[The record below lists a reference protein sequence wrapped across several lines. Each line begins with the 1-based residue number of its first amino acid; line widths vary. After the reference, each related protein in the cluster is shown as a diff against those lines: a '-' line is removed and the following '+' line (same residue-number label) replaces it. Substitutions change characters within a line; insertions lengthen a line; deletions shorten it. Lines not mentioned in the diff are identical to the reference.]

1 MAVQPVPAPA
11 DQRPTGGRPLLGS
24 SLVRRGRLTPEGLE
38 QALAEQE
45 RSGLPLGQVL
55 VALGLITTRD
65 LAEALAEQHGLD
77 FVDLSEVK
85 LEDEAAAALPESFAR
100 RYNALP
106 VRVAGGTLVV
116 AVADPTN
123 ILAHDD
129 LRLALGTDLQIVVA
143 DAPQLDDVMSRRY
156 DSQPLG
162 AVETFSSAAWRAAE
176 SGDDERVDLDES
188 APAIRFVNDV
198 ITRAL
203 AHRAS
208 DIHFEPQA
216 DRLVVRVRVDGVTRE
231 LTGIETSMQAGVIA
245 RLKVMGG
252 LDIAQKRAPQ
262 DGRIG
267 IRVGG
272 QPMDLRIA
280 LLPTTYGEQAVV
292 RILQGGAKGPLGLS
306 ELGMDA
312 DTEAVLRRAIERP
325 YGAIITVGPTGSGK
339 TTTLYAALAVLN
351 EPGRVIVTI
360 EDPVE
365 YQMPGT
371 GQIEI
376 DPPAGLTFARG
387 LRTILRS
394 DPDVI
399 LVGEI
404 RDEETA
410 RIAMQAATTGHLV
423 LSTLHAQ
430 SASSSIVR
438 MKDMGVDPG
447 LLAPSL
453 NCIIAQ
459 RLARRLC
466 MKCREAYEPT
476 DLDRQRFNL
485 DRFGNV
491 QQLYRPGGCEACLE
505 TGYEGRVALYEAM
518 SVEGEIR
525 RLIDAPTE
533 EIFAAAVQQGMTT
546 LRDSGIHLALAGI
559 TSPSEVH
566 RVTGDRML

>member
-1 MAVQPVPAPA
+1 MAVQPLPEPA
-11 DQRPTGGRPLLGS
+11 DVQPSGGRPLLGA
-24 SLVRRGRLTPEGLE
+24 SLVRRGHLNTEGLE

-45 RSGLPLGQVL
+45 RSGLPLGRVL
-55 VALGLITTRD
+55 IGLGLITTRD
-65 LAEALAEQHGLD
+65 LAEALAEQHGLA
-77 FVDLSEVK
+77 FVDLNETK
-85 LEDEAAAALPESFAR
+85 LDDEAATLLPEGVAR
-100 RYNALP
+100 RYDAMP
-106 VRVAGGTLVV
+106 VRVENGTLVV

-129 LRLALGTDLQIVVA
+129 LRLALGTDMRIVVA
-143 DAPQLDDVMSRRY
+143 DAVQLEETMGRRY
-156 DSQPLG
+156 RHAALG
-162 AVETFSSAAWRAAE
+162 AVETFSSAAWRADD
-176 SGDDERVDLDES
+176 DDERVDVDDS
-188 APAIRFVNDV
+188 APAIKFVNDV
-198 ITRAL
+198 ISRAL

-208 DIHFEPQA
+208 DIHFEPQS

-231 LTGIETSMQAGVIA
+231 LTEVQTSMQAAVIA

-252 LDIAQKRAPQ
+252 LDIAQRRAPQ
-262 DGRIG
+262 DGRVG
-267 IRVGG
+267 IKVGG

-280 LLPTTYGEQAVV
+280 VLPTTYGEQAVL
-292 RILQGGAKGPLGLS
+292 RILQGTGAQGALGLS
-306 ELGMDA
+306 DLGMDQ
-312 DTEAVLRRAIERP
+312 DTEAILRRAIERP

-339 TTTLYAALAVLN
+339 TTTLYAALGVLN
-351 EPGRVIVTI
+351 DPGRVIVTI

-365 YQMPGT
+365 YQMSGA

-438 MKDMGVDPG
+438 LKDMGVDPG

-453 NCIIAQ
+453 NCVVAQ

-466 MKCREAYEPT
+466 VRCREPYAPT
-476 DLDRQRFNL
+476 DLERQRFEL
-485 DRFGNV
+485 DSLGNIEH
-491 QQLYRPGGCEACLE
+491 LYRPRGCETCLQ
-505 TGYEGRVALYEAM
+505 TGFEGRVALYEAM
-518 SVEGEIR
+518 SVEGKIR

-533 EIFAAAVQQGMTT
+533 EIFAAAVEQGMTT
-546 LRDSGIHLALAGI
+546 LRESGIRLALAGI
-559 TSPSEVH
+559 TSLGEVH
-566 RVTGDRML
+566 RVTGDRLL

>member
-1 MAVQPVPAPA
+1 VK
-11 DQRPTGGRPLLGS
+11 
-24 SLVRRGRLTPEGLE
+24 RGRLNTDGLE

-55 VALGLITTRD
+55 VAMGLITTRD
-65 LAEALAEQHGLD
+65 LAEALAEQHGLG
-77 FVDLSEVK
+77 FVDLSETK
-85 LEDEAAAALPESFAR
+85 LDDEAAARLPESVAQRLQAF
-100 RYNALP
+100 P
-106 VRVAGGTLVV
+106 VRVENGTVV
-116 AVADPTN
+116 VADPTN

-129 LRLALGTDLQIVVA
+129 LRLALGTNLQIVVA
-143 DAPQLDDVMSRRY
+143 DAVQLDHAMGRRY
-156 DSQPLG
+156 QASPANLG
-162 AVETFSSAAWRAAE
+162 AVETFSSSAWRANE
-176 SGDDERVDLDES
+176 TDDRVSLDDS
-188 APAIRFVNDV
+188 APAIKFVNDV
-198 ITRAL
+198 ISRAL

-208 DIHFEPQA
+208 DIHFVPQES
-216 DRLVVRVRVDGVTRE
+216 RLVVRVRVDGVTRQ
-231 LTGIETSMQAGVIA
+231 LTEIEPSLQAAVLA

-252 LDIAQKRAPQ
+252 LDIAQRRAPQ

-272 QPMDLRIA
+272 RPMDLRIA
-280 LLPTTYGEQAVV
+280 VLPTTYGEQAVL

-306 ELGMDA
+306 ELGMDP
-312 DTEAVLRRAIERP
+312 DTEAIVRRAIERP

-351 EPGRVIVTI
+351 DPGTVIVTI

-365 YQMPGT
+365 YQMPGA

-438 MKDMGVDPG
+438 LKDMGIDPG

-453 NCIIAQ
+453 NCIVAQ

-466 MKCREAYEPT
+466 LNCREPYEPT
-476 DLDRQRFNL
+476 EEERQTYDLDSY
-485 DRFGNV
+485 GEV
-491 QQLYRPGGCEACLE
+491 MQLYRPRGCDACLQ
-505 TGYEGRVALYEAM
+505 TGFEGRVALYEAM
-518 SVEGEIR
+518 SVEGKIR
-525 RLIDAPTE
+525 RLIDGSTE
-533 EIFAAAVQQGMTT
+533 EIFAAAVEQGMTT
-546 LRDSGIHLALAGI
+546 LRDSGVRLAVGGV
-559 TSPSEVH
+559 TSLGEVH
-566 RVTGDRML
+566 RVTGDRLL